1 MVSRYVPIV
10 YGAGK
15 KFGVACTFARGATS
29 ITVSGYPL
37 NINATLRLVLLSLL
51 CATGAAA
58 QAQTKVIV
66 ATESWA
72 QLMYLDQKNA
82 PQGVLADFVHRM
94 NEVQDKFKF
103 ELAIFP
109 RLRLDQEFMGK
120 QADVYPLRTVAWT
133 RPELGLLPT
142 RTILIS
148 GDLYFARAGNRFG
161 GAKVFDDI
169 GKKKIAGVRGYHY
182 QLFNNNADEA
192 YIKKNFNAYLVAS
205 NEAVVN
211 FVLADRADV
220 GIIPEVIMA
229 NYLADPR
236 MRDKLLVGER
246 YDSRV
251 ELSNL
256 VRKDGPISVDDMNAI
271 VDLLVKS
278 GDVAKLKSKLSIQ
291 QYRPA
296 KK

>member
-1 MVSRYVPIV
+1 LKLY
-10 YGAGK
+10 
-15 KFGVACTFARGATS
+15 
-29 ITVSGYPL
+29 
-37 NINATLRLVLLSLL
+37 ATLRLATLLLL
-51 CATGAAA
+51 CATGATV

-66 ATESWA
+66 ATDSWA
-72 QLMYLDQKNA
+72 QLMYLDRKNV

-94 NEVQDKFKF
+94 NAVQDKFKF

-109 RLRLDQEFMGK
+109 RLRLDQEFMDK

-133 RPELGLLPT
+133 RSELGLLPT
-142 RTILIS
+142 KTILAS
-148 GDLYFARAGNRFG
+148 GDLYFARRANRFG
-161 GAKVFDDI
+161 GAKVFSDI
-169 GKKKIAGVRGYHY
+169 RKKKIAGVRGYHY
-182 QLFNNNADEA
+182 QVFNNNADEA
-192 YIKKNFNAYLVAS
+192 FIKKNFNAHLLAS

-229 NYLADPR
+229 NYLADPK
-236 MRDKLLVGER
+236 MRDKLIVGER

-256 VRKDGPISVDDMNAI
+256 VRKDGPISVDEMNAI

-278 GDVAKLKSKLSIQ
+278 GDVAKLKAKLSIQ
-291 QYRPA
+291 QVQRS